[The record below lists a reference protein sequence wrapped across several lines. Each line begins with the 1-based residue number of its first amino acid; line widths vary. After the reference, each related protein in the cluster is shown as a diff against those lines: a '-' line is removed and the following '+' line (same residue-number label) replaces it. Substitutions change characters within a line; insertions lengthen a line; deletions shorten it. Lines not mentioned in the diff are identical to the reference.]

1 MTGRV
6 SHDTRIVAEKAP
18 MLRIACVVAW
28 VTALGMVAEVDARES
43 PPAAG
48 AVTQVQ
54 VVSFIKTHCGSC
66 HATEEP
72 SAGLV
77 LDRVATDFSNAE
89 QIDLW
94 QRILEQLVLGA
105 MPPASEPVPD
115 SARQQ
120 GVTQWIVQQLRR
132 VQQRPLVEHKLRSP
146 EFGNRVNHTKLFDGS
161 QQGPSASPSRLWR
174 LSPYV
179 YDRFVDGLGREL
191 RRQTAI
197 HQPYPLDAG
206 KGVLGDF
213 AAQQFA
219 DAATLQLLM
228 MNCQTI
234 AAYQTTGVVYRDHE
248 DQLRKLRKTPPE
260 FEAILSADPMATP
273 EQIQQAIALE
283 YQLLFERPPTAAE
296 MERLVRLCQRAI
308 RTGGAVLGL
317 QTTLQ
322 AILMQP
328 EAVYRLEIGLGPEDE
343 YGRRSLSGYEL
354 AFALARALTDLG
366 PSEIRVRLPLESTT
380 RSVSSG
386 EAADGSPV
394 AGERGSQTLLQ
405 LCLAGRL
412 SDPETLRHAVI
423 QILTDNN
430 MSTADYRMF
439 TEDHRVRNTRV
450 LRFFQEFFGYHHAPK
465 VFKDSKRIGHGDR
478 YLTERMV
485 DDADQ
490 LVMHVFDED
499 RDVLRRLLTTDKY
512 FVAYLGSREHIAKD
526 LHYIKTNKN
535 DANFRFNTQYV
546 QRAEAAGRHPIPI
559 EGPDARQYVGF
570 YNLDHET
577 WDYPTEQP
585 FTMPAKQRAGIL
597 MHPAWLIAWSG
608 NFDNDPIR
616 RGKWIREHLLA
627 GSLPDV
633 PLDVNAVVPDN
644 PHQTLR
650 ERLQVTREAY
660 CWKCHR
666 QMDPLGLPFEQ
677 FDDFGR
683 HRTRALVGELL
694 TIFPERHTEAAR
706 QPIDVT
712 GAVVASGDQALDG
725 EVENAFELVHRLA
738 DSPRVRQSFVRHA
751 FRFWMGRNETLEDSP
766 VLMAAD
772 EAYVRT
778 GGSMKALIA
787 SLLSSDAF
795 LYRKQQ

>member
-1 MTGRV
+1 MMRLV
-6 SHDTRIVAEKAP
+6 
-18 MLRIACVVAW
+18 CVVAW
-28 VTALGMVAEVDARES
+28 VVALGVVTAVDASES
-43 PPAAG
+43 DKVARSAT
-48 AVTQVQ
+48 ATE
-54 VVSFIKTHCGSC
+54 VVAFLKTHCVAC
-66 HATEEP
+66 HATGEP
-72 SAGLV
+72 QAGLV
-77 LDRVATDFSNAE
+77 LDRLTIDFSRPA

-105 MPPASEPVPD
+105 MPPAGEPVPA
-115 SARQQ
+115 SAKLK
-120 GVTQWIVQQLRR
+120 GVTQWIVQQLRGI
-132 VQQRPLVEHKLRSP
+132 QQRPLVEQKLRSP
-146 EFGNRVNHTKLFDGS
+146 EFGNRVNHQKLFDGS
-161 QQGPSASPSRLWR
+161 QLGPSASPSRLWR

-206 KGVLGDF
+206 KGVLADF

-234 AAYQTTGVVYRDHE
+234 AQYQTTGVVYRDHE
-248 DQLRKLRKTPPE
+248 DQVRRLRQTPPE
-260 FEAILSADPMATP
+260 FEAILTADSLPTRA
-273 EQIQQAIALE
+273 QIQSAIALE
-283 YQLLFERPPTAAE
+283 YQVLLERPPSGAE
-296 MERLVRLCQRAI
+296 MERLVDFCQGAI

-322 AILMQP
+322 AIMMQP
-328 EAVYRLEIGLGPEDE
+328 EAVYRLEIGLGPKDG
-343 YGRRSLSGYEL
+343 YGRRRLSGHEL

-366 PSEIRVRLPLESTT
+366 PSDIRVRLPLEGANQSASPGK
-380 RSVSSG
+380 R
-386 EAADGSPV
+386 ADGSS
-394 AGERGSQTLLQ
+394 ADGARASQSLLQ
-405 LCLAGRL
+405 LCLSGQL
-412 SDPETLRHAVI
+412 FDPQTLRRTVR
-423 QILTDNN
+423 QILDDNN

-439 TEDHRVRNTRV
+439 TEDHHVRNKRV

-478 YLTERMV
+478 YLTQRMV

-490 LVMHVFDED
+490 LVMHIFDED
-499 RDVLRRLLTTDKY
+499 RDVLRRLLTTEAY
-512 FVAYLGSREHIAKD
+512 FVAYLGSRAHIAKD

-535 DANFRFNTQYV
+535 DANFRFNTQYLR
-546 QRAEAAGRHPIPI
+546 RAEAAGRHPIPI

-577 WDYPTEQP
+577 WDYPTQQP
-585 FTMPAKQRAGIL
+585 FAMPAKQRAGIL

-608 NFDNDPIR
+608 NFENDPIR

-650 ERLQVTREAY
+650 QRLQVTRDAY

-683 HRTRALVGELL
+683 YRQRELVGSLL
-694 TIFPERHTEAAR
+694 TIFPERHTEATTR
-706 QPIDVT
+706 PIDVT
-712 GAVVASGDQALDG
+712 GAVVASGDVTLNG
-725 EVENAFELVHRLA
+725 EVADAFELVHKLA

-751 FRFWMGRNETLEDSP
+751 FRFWMGRNETLDDSP

-772 EAYVRT
+772 EAYVRK

>member
-1 MTGRV
+1 M
-6 SHDTRIVAEKAP
+6 
-18 MLRIACVVAW
+18 
-28 VTALGMVAEVDARES
+28 
-43 PPAAG
+43 
-48 AVTQVQ
+48 
-54 VVSFIKTHCGSC
+54 
-66 HATEEP
+66 
-72 SAGLV
+72 
-77 LDRVATDFSNAE
+77 
-89 QIDLW
+89 
-94 QRILEQLVLGA
+94 
-105 MPPASEPVPD
+105 
-115 SARQQ
+115 
-120 GVTQWIVQQLRR
+120 
-132 VQQRPLVEHKLRSP
+132 
-146 EFGNRVNHTKLFDGS
+146 
-161 QQGPSASPSRLWR
+161 
-174 LSPYV
+174 
-179 YDRFVDGLGREL
+179 DGLGREL

-260 FEAILSADPMATP
+260 FEAILSADSMATP

-283 YQLLFERPPTAAE
+283 YQLLLERPPTGAE
-296 MERLVRLCQRAI
+296 MERLVQLCQRAI

-343 YGRRSLSGYEL
+343 YGRRRLSGYEL

-366 PSEIRVRLPLESTT
+366 PSEIRVRLPLENTT
-380 RSVSSG
+380 RSASSG

-412 SDPETLRHAVI
+412 SDPDTLRHAVI

-546 QRAEAAGRHPIPI
+546 QRAAAAGRHPIPI
-559 EGPDARQYVGF
+559 EGPDAC
-570 YNLDHET
+570 
-577 WDYPTEQP
+577 
-585 FTMPAKQRAGIL
+585 
-597 MHPAWLIAWSG
+597 
-608 NFDNDPIR
+608 
-616 RGKWIREHLLA
+616 LLYT
-627 GSLPDV
+627 SP
-633 PLDVNAVVPDN
+633 
-644 PHQTLR
+644 
-650 ERLQVTREAY
+650 
-660 CWKCHR
+660 
-666 QMDPLGLPFEQ
+666 
-677 FDDFGR
+677 
-683 HRTRALVGELL
+683 
-694 TIFPERHTEAAR
+694 
-706 QPIDVT
+706 
-712 GAVVASGDQALDG
+712 
-725 EVENAFELVHRLA
+725 
-738 DSPRVRQSFVRHA
+738 SPR
-751 FRFWMGRNETLEDSP
+751 D
-766 VLMAAD
+766 
-772 EAYVRT
+772 
-778 GGSMKALIA
+778 
-787 SLLSSDAF
+787 
-795 LYRKQQ
+795 

>member
-1 MTGRV
+1 MTRFALVVALV
-6 SHDTRIVAEKAP
+6 SALGCFRGVSAKESITDTR
-18 MLRIACVVAW
+18 
-28 VTALGMVAEVDARES
+28 TATEA
-43 PPAAG
+43 
-48 AVTQVQ
+48 Q
-54 VVSFIKTHCGSC
+54 VVSFLKTHCSAC
-66 HATEEP
+66 HGAEKP
-72 SAGLV
+72 QAGLV
-77 LDRVATDFSNAE
+77 LDRVATDFAKAT
-89 QIDLW
+89 QIDVW

-115 SARQQ
+115 SAKMKR
-120 GVTQWIVQQLRR
+120 VTQWIIQQLRG
-132 VQQRPLVEHKLRSP
+132 VNQRPHVEHKLRSP

-197 HQPYPLDAG
+197 HQPYSLDAG
-206 KGVLGDF
+206 KGVLADF
-213 AAQQFA
+213 SAQQFA

-234 AAYQTTGVVYRDHE
+234 AEYQTTGVVYRDHE
-248 DQLRKLRKTPPE
+248 DQVRRLRKTPPE
-260 FEAILSADPMATP
+260 FEAILSADPMPTL
-273 EQIQQAIALE
+273 EQIRTAIALE
-283 YQLLFERPPTAAE
+283 YQLLFERFPRPAE
-296 MERLVRLCQRAI
+296 MDRLVEFCQAAI
-308 RTGGAVLGL
+308 RTGGVAPGL
-317 QTTLQ
+317 QTTLK

-328 EAVYRLEIGLGPEDE
+328 EAVYRMEIGLGPEDE
-343 YGRRSLSGYEL
+343 YGRRRLSRYEL

-366 PSEIRVRLPLESTT
+366 PSEIRVRLSLADANASPQPPGSVDIRKAEL
-380 RSVSSG
+380 RS
-386 EAADGSPV
+386 EA
-394 AGERGSQTLLQ
+394 QTLLQ
-405 LCLAGRL
+405 LCLKGRL
-412 SDPETLRHAVI
+412 SDPENLRRAVI
-423 QILTDNN
+423 QILDDNN
-430 MSTADYRMF
+430 MSTANYRMF

-478 YLTERMV
+478 YLTQRMV

-490 LVMHVFDED
+490 LVMHIFDQD
-499 RDVLRRLLTTDKY
+499 RDVLRRLLTTDAY
-512 FVAYLGSREHIAKD
+512 FVAYLGSRQHIAKD
-526 LHYIKTNKN
+526 LHYIKTNKD

-546 QRAEAAGRHPIPI
+546 RRAEAAGRHPIPI

-570 YNLDHET
+570 YNLEHET

-585 FTMPAKQRAGIL
+585 FPMPAKQRAGIL

-608 NFDNDPIR
+608 NFENDPIR

-627 GSLPDV
+627 GSIPDV

-650 ERLQVTREAY
+650 QRLQVTRKTY

-683 HRTRALVGELL
+683 YRSREMIGSLL
-694 TIFPERHTEAAR
+694 TIFPERHTEATTR
-706 QPIDVT
+706 EMDVT
-712 GAVVASGDQALDG
+712 GAIVASGDTALNG
-725 EVENAFELVHRLA
+725 EVENAFELVRKLA
-738 DSPRVRQSFVRHA
+738 SSQRVRQSFVRHA
-751 FRFWMGRNETLEDSP
+751 FRFWMGRNETLDDSP
-766 VLMAAD
+766 VLRAAD
-772 EAYVRT
+772 DTYVKT